1 MELDELKT
9 AWQTISAQIER
20 QADLQWF
27 TLRDERASRARARLW
42 PLRAGLTL
50 QVLIGIACIVYGVA
64 AWTSADALLR
74 TIVEGVIL
82 HVYGVV
88 SIICAGVVFALLRR
102 VDWSAP
108 VVGIQKQLADI
119 GRFQSAASLVLGLAW
134 WLLWIVWFDVA
145 CALFAQA
152 DLYARAPAFFW
163 ISALIGMA
171 GIFVPWLAYRW
182 FSNHPKFRERAARLL
197 QASTGGS
204 SLGRAS
210 ALLAQ
215 IERFEKY

>member
-1 MELDELKT
+1 MPDWLEI
-9 AWQTISAQIER
+9 AM
-20 QADLQWF
+20 
-27 TLRDERASRARARLW
+27 RL
-42 PLRAGLTL
+42 
-50 QVLIGIACIVYGVA
+50 VA
-64 AWTSADALLR
+64 AAVLGGAIGLNRHLHHKATGLR
-74 TIVEGVIL
+74 TLSLVA
-82 HVYGVV
+82 
-88 SIICAGVVFALLRR
+88 C
-102 VDWSAP
+102 
-108 VVGIQKQLADI
+108 
-119 GRFQSAASLVLGLAW
+119 SAASLVLGLAW
-134 WLLWIVWFDVA
+134 WFLWIVWFDVS

-171 GIFVPWLAYRW
+171 GIAVPWLAYRW

-215 IERFEKY
+215 IERFEKC